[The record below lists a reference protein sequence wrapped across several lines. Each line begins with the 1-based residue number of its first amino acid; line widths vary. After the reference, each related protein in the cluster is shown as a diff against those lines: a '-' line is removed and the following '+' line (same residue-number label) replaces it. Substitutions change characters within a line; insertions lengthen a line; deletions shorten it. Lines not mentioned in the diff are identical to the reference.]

1 MLVKNK
7 VIAVTG
13 GGNGIGR
20 EIALLLL
27 EKGAKVAAIDINK
40 DYLDQTA
47 ELAGEKNGNLS
58 LHVIDIT
65 DREAVEALPEA
76 IIAKHGAVDGVIN
89 NAGVIQPFV
98 KVADLDYKK
107 IEFVMNVNFYGTIIH
122 GQVVFAVFVE
132 AAGSSHCQRFQH
144 GRLFAGAGTIG
155 IRRVKSRG

>member
-47 ELAGEKNGNLS
+47 ELAGKRTATFPFTLS
-58 LHVIDIT
+58 ISRTGKRSRLC
-65 DREAVEALPEA
+65 R
-76 IIAKHGAVDGVIN
+76 K
-89 NAGVIQPFV
+89 Q
-98 KVADLDYKK
+98 
-107 IEFVMNVNFYGTIIH
+107 
-122 GQVVFAVFVE
+122 
-132 AAGSSHCQRFQH
+132 SSPNTARST
-144 GRLFAGAGTIG
+144 A
-155 IRRVKSRG
+155 

>member
-98 KVADLDYKK
+98 KVADLDYK
-107 IEFVMNVNFYGTIIH
+107 N
-122 GQVVFAVFVE
+122 
-132 AAGSSHCQRFQH
+132 
-144 GRLFAGAGTIG
+144 
-155 IRRVKSRG
+155 RVRDER